1 MKRIFFLTVLF
12 VFSFKIHSQD
22 KIVQEADS
30 FAVLQDTLKSFL
42 IKMDKPLVFDLRLN
56 HSEDKLLRKII
67 RANNYSFGYNCAMFT
82 WIMLIPESISKW
94 DVSEKFNVPA
104 IKKQYYKSYT
114 QPPIIDDDMLAVN
127 YLGHPYQG
135 GYYYNCMRSQ
145 GATVLQS
152 SLYCVGQSLLWEYVY
167 EAGMEQPSIQDLITT
182 PIAGII
188 AGELIH
194 IATIRMSKGGFEWYE
209 YAAVC
214 ILNPG
219 YAISKGFK
227 LNAKPKRKY

>member
-1 MKRIFFLTVLF
+1 MSNIKCLIFLTVMFL
-12 VFSFKIHSQD
+12 SGLRIYSQ
-22 KIVQEADS
+22 ENDS
-30 FAVLQDTLKSFL
+30 IKVDTLKSFL
-42 IKMDKPLVFDLRLN
+42 VKKENLLIHELSFN
-56 HSEDKLLRKII
+56 NSEDKLFRKII
-67 RANNYSFGYNCAMFT
+67 RANNYTIGFNLTMLG
-82 WIMLIPESISKW
+82 WILVIPESVSKW
-94 DVSEKFNVPA
+94 NVPEKFNIPA
-104 IKKQYYKSYT
+104 IKKQFYKSYT
-114 QPPIIDDDMLAVN
+114 QPPIIDDDMLIIN

-152 SLYCVGQSLLWEYVY
+152 SLYCVGQSLVWEYVY

-194 IATIRMSKGGFEWYE
+194 IATIQMSKGGFEWYE

-214 ILNPG
+214 ILNPT

-227 LNAKPKRKY
+227 LNSKPKRKY